1 MKQVMD
7 APASFIKPDRASFDL
22 LRGETAP
29 AFRSARVA
37 ALYRYWQSR
46 RLGALPQ
53 RGDIEPAEIKSLL
66 PYVIIVDLHQDPF
79 RVFYRLVGTAVVH
92 FSGMDFTGTYLDEL
106 AFDICATQDLTR
118 AYQAVSDKRQPG
130 QGMAFAQI
138 THQSALD
145 VEYLICPLVDAE
157 GDVRQ
162 CLVIED
168 YVAREGFEAGRLRL
182 ARPV

>member
-1 MKQVMD
+1 MN
-7 APASFIKPDRASFDL
+7 FIKPDRASFDL
-22 LRGETAP
+22 FRGEATP
-29 AFRSARVA
+29 AFRSNRVA

-53 RGDIEPAEIKSLL
+53 RSDIDPAEIKALL
-66 PYVIIVDLHQDPF
+66 PYVLIVDLHQNPF

-92 FSGMDFTGTYLDEL
+92 FSGMDFTNTYLDEL
-106 AFDICATQDLTR
+106 AFDICATADLTR
-118 AYQAVSDKRQPG
+118 AYRLVSDTRRPG

-145 VEYLICPLVDAE
+145 VEYLICPL
-157 GDVRQ
+157 GDGQGQVRQ